1 MLRLISIA
9 AIAVL
14 LIAPAQAQLPD
25 PDYTTLTVTEAGV
38 DLTFQ
43 PANCSPAADCPSFV
57 LMCAQGAV
65 ELLAR
70 NLRIT
75 HVERWIVS
83 DDNAVVVMGN
93 AVLGFS
99 SVVTADDPEWNW
111 TARTTPVQE
120 PSAFLAGMGFGGEI
134 VIQTPFF
141 VFRAPPSAT
150 DVSNLVEFGLVCQNA
165 AAAAEPLPPASSGD
179 HG

>member
-1 MLRLISIA
+1 MLRLISTA

-14 LIAPAQAQLPD
+14 LFGPAQAQLPD
-25 PDYTTLTVTEAGV
+25 PDYTTLTVTEAGI
-38 DLTFQ
+38 DLAVQ

-57 LMCAQGAV
+57 LMCVQGAV
-65 ELLAR
+65 ELFAR
-70 NLRIT
+70 NLRVT

-93 AVLGFS
+93 AVLPFS

-111 TARTTPVQE
+111 TARATPVRE

-141 VFRAPPSAT
+141 VFRSPPSAS
-150 DVSNLVEFGLVCQNA
+150 DVSNMAAFGEGCLA
-165 AAAAEPLPPASSGD
+165 AMAAE
-179 HG
+179 

>member
-1 MLRLISIA
+1 MLRLISTA

-14 LIAPAQAQLPD
+14 LVGPVQAQLPD
-25 PDYTTLTVTEAGV
+25 PDYTTLTATETGAE
-38 DLTFQ
+38 LTVQ

-57 LMCAQGAV
+57 LICIDGTV

-70 NLRIT
+70 NLRVT
-75 HVERWIVS
+75 HIERWILS
-83 DDNAVVVMGN
+83 DDDVILVMGN

-111 TARTTPVQE
+111 TARTMPVQD
-120 PSAFLAGMGFGGEI
+120 PAAFLADMGFGGEI

-141 VFRAPPSAT
+141 VFRAPPSGS
-150 DVSNLVEFGLVCQNA
+150 DVNNLAAFGEGCLA
-165 AAAAEPLPPASSGD
+165 AMTAD
-179 HG
+179 

>member
-1 MLRLISIA
+1 MLRLIPTA
-9 AIAVL
+9 AIAIL
-14 LIAPAQAQLPD
+14 LLAPAQAQLPD
-25 PDYTTLTVTEAGV
+25 PDYTTLTMTEAGI
-38 DLTFQ
+38 DLTVQ

-57 LMCAQGAV
+57 LMCVSGAV

-70 NLRIT
+70 NLRVT

-83 DDNAVVVMGN
+83 DENAVLVMGN

-99 SVVTADDPEWNW
+99 SVVTAEDPDRNW

-120 PSAFLAGMGFGGEI
+120 PSSFLSGMGFGGEI

-150 DVSNLVEFGLVCQNA
+150 DVSNLAAFGAGCLA
-165 AAAAEPLPPASSGD
+165 AIPAE
-179 HG
+179 

>member
-1 MLRLISIA
+1 MLRLISTA

-14 LIAPAQAQLPD
+14 LLGPAQAQLPD
-25 PDYTTLTVTEAGV
+25 PDYTTLTMTEAGI
-38 DLTFQ
+38 DLTVQ

-57 LMCAQGAV
+57 LMCVSGAV

-70 NLRIT
+70 NLRVT

-83 DDNAVVVMGN
+83 DENAVLVMGN

-99 SVVTADDPEWNW
+99 SVVTAEDPDRNW

-120 PSAFLAGMGFGGEI
+120 PSSFLSGMGFGGEI

-150 DVSNLVEFGLVCQNA
+150 DVGNLAAFGAECLA
-165 AAAAEPLPPASSGD
+165 AMPAE
-179 HG
+179 